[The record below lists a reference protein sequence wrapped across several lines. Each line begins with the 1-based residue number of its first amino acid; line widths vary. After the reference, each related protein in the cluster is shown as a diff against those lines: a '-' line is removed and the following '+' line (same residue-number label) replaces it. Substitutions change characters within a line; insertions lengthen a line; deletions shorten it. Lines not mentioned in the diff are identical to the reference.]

1 MCTDINIAIHYH
13 ALHAPCTTCSSLQ
26 LDEVGLEEKLPLP
39 DDDDSDSSHEASAAA
54 EGDSGRHLYAR
65 VVAEGPTRILMISSH
80 RDIGKIIEALKVSQ
94 SLYALK
100 HYQSYCM
107 QYLTDITARL
117 VQCRSVC

>member
-94 SLYALK
+94 SLYAL
-100 HYQSYCM
+100 
-107 QYLTDITARL
+107 QYH
-117 VQCRSVC
+117 QF